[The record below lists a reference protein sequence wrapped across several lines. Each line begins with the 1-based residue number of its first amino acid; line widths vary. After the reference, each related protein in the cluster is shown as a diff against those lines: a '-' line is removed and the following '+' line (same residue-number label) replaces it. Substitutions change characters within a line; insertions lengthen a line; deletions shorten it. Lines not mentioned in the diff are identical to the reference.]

1 MAFERALEL
10 DDNCVGALVGLAI
23 MDLNAQTRE
32 SIQEGVKK
40 LSIAYAIDPQNPMVL
55 NHLANHFFYK
65 KEYAKVQHLANH
77 AYHNTEN
84 QAMQAESCYHWA
96 RAFHAQEEHTQAFQ
110 YYYKSTLCAPPSF
123 VLPHFGLGQH
133 YIYQGDTE
141 NAAQCFERVL
151 KAQPNN
157 YETMRIL
164 GALYANSDNEEKRE
178 IAKSHL
184 KKVTDHF
191 KDDVEAWVELAQILA
206 QNDLQASLSA
216 NMTALKIFTE
226 IPGMEHPPEILNN
239 MGSLHYLLGNVSES
253 REFFEQAYQRSKE
266 EAADDEQYSK
276 EISYTI
282 RYNLARVF

>member
-77 AYHNTEN
+77 AYHSTEN

-110 YYYKSTLCAPPSF
+110 YYYKSTLCAPVNF

-133 YIYQGDTE
+133 YIYQVR
-141 NAAQCFERVL
+141 N
-151 KAQPNN
+151 
-157 YETMRIL
+157 L
-164 GALYANSDNEEKRE
+164 GEIKKSKLDALSPKRLL
-178 IAKSHL
+178 IL
-184 KKVTDHF
+184 KK
-191 KDDVEAWVELAQILA
+191 
-206 QNDLQASLSA
+206 LQ
-216 NMTALKIFTE
+216 KCD
-226 IPGMEHPPEILNN
+226 
-239 MGSLHYLLGNVSES
+239 
-253 REFFEQAYQRSKE
+253 K
-266 EAADDEQYSK
+266 
-276 EISYTI
+276 
-282 RYNLARVF
+282 

>member
-77 AYHNTEN
+77 AYHSTEN

-110 YYYKSTLCAPPSF
+110 YYYKSTLCAPVNF

-133 YIYQGDTE
+133 YIYQVRKSRWKLKRVCSF
-141 NAAQCFERVL
+141 NAKSKTTLDF
-151 KAQPNN
+151 
-157 YETMRIL
+157 
-164 GALYANSDNEEKRE
+164 E
-178 IAKSHL
+178 IAL
-184 KKVTDHF
+184 KMCRVK
-191 KDDVEAWVELAQILA
+191 
-206 QNDLQASLSA
+206 QNL
-216 NMTALKIFTE
+216 FT
-226 IPGMEHPPEILNN
+226 
-239 MGSLHYLLGNVSES
+239 
-253 REFFEQAYQRSKE
+253 
-266 EAADDEQYSK
+266 
-276 EISYTI
+276 T
-282 RYNLARVF
+282 